1 MTTPTLKLKFK
12 LNGLEFE
19 VEGNHDLVKE
29 HFIDFKKFIT
39 SDILSKV
46 NAVLNETQSSTNFLD
61 NLTSLPESNI
71 NLNVDYYCQ
80 NLPSIQKMLSFKSEN
95 EWLLFYAICGTNS
108 GETFF
113 NETLLREKYIL
124 SNRFSDNRIKNLSNN
139 IKFLLKK
146 DFAKI
151 QDHSMYSLTAKGIN
165 HMSQLL
171 NKQISTDSND
181 VKLLNV
187 GKFDS
192 NNSNNSNYKVIE
204 KIDFSPSKG
213 VDFHKYLNDYNLNT
227 HSKKILAYIYFLKK
241 DLKVEKVTLNHIYT
255 AFVYLNASVPKS
267 LYQIISD
274 LKNKFNWVEF
284 DSTSNIQISDTGVQ
298 MLNEFKY

>member
-1 MTTPTLKLKFK
+1 MTAPTLKLKFK

-19 VEGNHDLVKE
+19 VEGNHELVKE

-46 NAVLNETQSSTNFLD
+46 NAVLNESQSNQLLPMNLAALPESSTNL
-61 NLTSLPESNI
+61 NI
-71 NLNVDYYCQ
+71 DYYCQ
-80 NLPSIQKMLSFKSEN
+80 NLPTIQKMLDFKSEN
-95 EWLLFYAICGTNS
+95 EWLLFYAICGTNN
-108 GETFF
+108 GESLF
-113 NETLLREKYIL
+113 NESLLREKYLL
-124 SNRFSDNRIKNLSNN
+124 SNRFTDNRIKNLSNN

-146 DFAKI
+146 GFAEI
-151 QDHSMYSLTAKGIN
+151 EEHSMYSLTAKGIN

-171 NKQISTDSND
+171 TKQISTDNTSVKILNGDKFESSN
-181 VKLLNV
+181 
-187 GKFDS
+187 S
-192 NNSNNSNYKVIE
+192 SYKVIDR
-204 KIDFSPSKG
+204 IDFAPSNG
-213 VDFHKYLNDYNLNT
+213 IDFNRFLNDYNLNT

-241 DLKVEKVTLNHIYT
+241 ELNVEKVTLNHIYT

-274 LKNKFNWVEF
+274 LKNKFNWVDF

>member
-19 VEGNHDLVKE
+19 VEGNHELVKE

-39 SDILSKV
+39 SDILYKV
-46 NAVLNETQSSTNFLD
+46 NSVLNENQSSSNSSF
-61 NLTSLPESNI
+61 NVSALPDS
-71 NLNVDYYCQ
+71 NLNLNIDYYCQ

-113 NETLLREKYIL
+113 NESLLREKYIL

-146 DFAKI
+146 DFAKTE
-151 QDHSMYSLTAKGIN
+151 DHSMYSLTAKGIN

-171 NKQISTDSND
+171 NKQISSESNE
-181 VKLLNV
+181 VKLLN
-187 GKFDS
+187 GNKFES
-192 NNSNNSNYKVIE
+192 NSSNFKVIE
-204 KIDFSPSKG
+204 SRDFTP
-213 VDFHKYLNDYNLNT
+213 
-227 HSKKILAYIYFLKK
+227 
-241 DLKVEKVTLNHIYT
+241 
-255 AFVYLNASVPKS
+255 
-267 LYQIISD
+267 
-274 LKNKFNWVEF
+274 
-284 DSTSNIQISDTGVQ
+284 SNII
-298 MLNEFKY
+298 

>member
-1 MTTPTLKLKFK
+1 MTAPTLKLKFK

-19 VEGNHDLVKE
+19 VEGNHELVKE

-46 NAVLNETQSSTNFLD
+46 NAVLNDNQSNQFSPLNLAALPESSTNL
-61 NLTSLPESNI
+61 NI
-71 NLNVDYYCQ
+71 DYYCQ
-80 NLPSIQKMLSFKSEN
+80 NLPTIQKMLDFKSEN
-95 EWLLFYAICGTNS
+95 EWLLFYAICGTNN
-108 GETFF
+108 GESLF
-113 NETLLREKYIL
+113 NESLLREKYLL
-124 SNRFSDNRIKNLSNN
+124 SNRFTDNRIKNLSNN

-151 QDHSMYSLTAKGIN
+151 EDHSMYSLTAKGIN

-171 NKQISTDSND
+171 TKQISTDNTS
-181 VKLLNV
+181 VKILN
-187 GKFDS
+187 GDKFES
-192 NNSNNSNYKVIE
+192 SNSNYKVIE
-204 KIDFSPSKG
+204 RIDFSPSKG
-213 VDFHKYLNDYNLNT
+213 IDFNKFLNDYNLNT

-241 DLKVEKVTLNHIYT
+241 ELNVEKVTLNHIYT

-274 LKNKFNWVEF
+274 LKNKFNWVDF

-298 MLNEFKY
+298 MLKEFQY

>member
-19 VEGNHDLVKE
+19 VEGNHELVKE

-46 NAVLNETQSSTNFLD
+46 NSVLNESQSNQILPV
-61 NLTSLPESNI
+61 NLTTLPESNTI
-71 NLNVDYYCQ
+71 LNIDYYCQ
-80 NLPSIQKMLSFKSEN
+80 NLTTIYTMLDFKSEN
-95 EWLLFYAICGTNS
+95 EWLLFYALCGTNS
-108 GETFF
+108 GESLFD
-113 NETLLREKYIL
+113 ESLLREKYIL
-124 SNRFSDNRIKNLSNN
+124 SNRFTDNRIKNLSNN

-151 QDHSMYSLTAKGIN
+151 EDHSMYSLTTKGVN

-171 NKQISTDSND
+171 NKQISTDIASVKVLNLDKFESSNT
-181 VKLLNV
+181 
-187 GKFDS
+187 
-192 NNSNNSNYKVIE
+192 NYKVIE
-204 KIDFSPSKG
+204 RLDFTHTKG
-213 VDFHKYLNDYNLNT
+213 IHFKDFLNDYNLNT

-241 DLKVEKVTLNHIYT
+241 SLNVEKVTLNHIYT
-255 AFVYLNASVPKS
+255 AFVYLNVSVPKS

-284 DSTSNIQISDTGVQ
+284 DSTSNIQISETGVQ
-298 MLNEFKY
+298 MLKEFQY

>member
-46 NAVLNETQSSTNFLD
+46 NAVLNENPSSLNSSLNF
-61 NLTSLPESNI
+61 TALPESNL
-71 NLNVDYYCQ
+71 NLNIDYYCQ
-80 NLPSIQKMLSFKSEN
+80 NLPSIQKMLNFKSEN
-95 EWLLFYAICGTNS
+95 EWLLFYAICGTNN
-108 GETFF
+108 GESFF
-113 NETLLREKYIL
+113 NEALLREKYIL

-151 QDHSMYSLTAKGIN
+151 EDHSMYSLTVKGIS

-171 NKQISTDSND
+171 NKQISTDSNE
-181 VKLLNV
+181 VKLLN
-187 GKFDS
+187 GSKFD
-192 NNSNNSNYKVIE
+192 SNNSNYKVIE
-204 KIDFSPSKG
+204 SIDFSPSKG
-213 VDFHKYLNDYNLNT
+213 VDFQKFLNDYNLNT
-227 HSKKILAYIYFLKK
+227 HSKKILAYVYFLKNE
-241 DLKVEKVTLNHIYT
+241 LKVEKVTLNHIYT
-255 AFVYLNASVPKS
+255 AFVYLNSSVPKS

-284 DSTSNIQISDTGVQ
+284 DTTSNIQISEIGVQ
-298 MLNEFKY
+298 MLKEFKY

>member
-19 VEGNHDLVKE
+19 VEGNHELVKE

-46 NAVLNETQSSTNFLD
+46 NAVLNESQSNQLLPMNLNALPESSTNL
-61 NLTSLPESNI
+61 NI
-71 NLNVDYYCQ
+71 DYYCQ
-80 NLPSIQKMLSFKSEN
+80 NLPTIHKMLDFKSEN

-108 GETFF
+108 GESLF
-113 NETLLREKYIL
+113 NESLLREKYIL
-124 SNRFSDNRIKNLSNN
+124 SNRFTDNRIKNLSNN

-146 DFAKI
+146 GFAKI
-151 QDHSMYSLTAKGIN
+151 EEHSMYSLTTKGIN

-171 NKQISTDSND
+171 TKQISTEEAS
-181 VKLLNV
+181 VKVLNAD
-187 GKFDS
+187 KFE
-192 NNSNNSNYKVIE
+192 SNNSNYKVIE
-204 KIDFSPSKG
+204 RIDFSPSKG
-213 VDFHKYLNDYNLNT
+213 VDFNKFLNDYNLNT

-241 DLKVEKVTLNHIYT
+241 ELNVEKVTLNHIYT

-284 DSTSNIQISDTGVQ
+284 DSTSNIQISETGVQ
-298 MLNEFKY
+298 MLKEFQY

>member
-46 NAVLNETQSSTNFLD
+46 NAVLNENPSSSNSSLNF
-61 NLTSLPESNI
+61 TALPET
-71 NLNVDYYCQ
+71 NLNLNIDYYCQ
-80 NLPSIQKMLSFKSEN
+80 NLPSIQKMLNFKSEN
-95 EWLLFYAICGTNS
+95 EWLLFYAICGTNN
-108 GETFF
+108 GESYF
-113 NETLLREKYIL
+113 NEALLREKYIL

-151 QDHSMYSLTAKGIN
+151 EDHSMYSLTAKGIS

-171 NKQISTDSND
+171 NKQISTDSNE
-181 VKLLNV
+181 VKLLNG

-192 NNSNNSNYKVIE
+192 NSSNYKVIE
-204 KIDFSPSKG
+204 SIDFSPSKG
-213 VDFHKYLNDYNLNT
+213 LDFQKFLNDYNLNT
-227 HSKKILAYIYFLKK
+227 HSKKILAYVYFLKNE
-241 DLKVEKVTLNHIYT
+241 LKVEKVTLNHIYT
-255 AFVYLNASVPKS
+255 AFVYLNSSVPKS

-284 DSTSNIQISDTGVQ
+284 DTTSNIQISEIGVQ
-298 MLNEFKY
+298 MLKEFKY

>member
-1 MTTPTLKLKFK
+1 MIAPTLKLKFK

-46 NAVLNETQSSTNFLD
+46 NAVLNENQSNQLSPLNLTALPESSTNL
-61 NLTSLPESNI
+61 NI
-71 NLNVDYYCQ
+71 DYYCQ
-80 NLPSIQKMLSFKSEN
+80 NLPTMQKMLDFKSEN
-95 EWLLFYAICGTNS
+95 EWLLFYAICGTNN
-108 GETFF
+108 GESLF
-113 NETLLREKYIL
+113 NESLLREKYLL
-124 SNRFSDNRIKNLSNN
+124 SNRFTDNRIKNLSNN

-151 QDHSMYSLTAKGIN
+151 EDHSMYSLTAKGIN

-171 NKQISTDSND
+171 TKQISTDNTS
-181 VKLLNV
+181 VKILN
-187 GKFDS
+187 GDKFES
-192 NNSNNSNYKVIE
+192 SNSNYKVIE
-204 KIDFSPSKG
+204 RIDFSPSKG
-213 VDFHKYLNDYNLNT
+213 IDFNRFLNDYNLNT

-241 DLKVEKVTLNHIYT
+241 ELNVEKVTLNHIYT

-274 LKNKFNWVEF
+274 LKNKFNWVDF

-298 MLNEFKY
+298 MLKEFQY

>member
-1 MTTPTLKLKFK
+1 MTSSTLKLKFK

-19 VEGNHDLVKE
+19 AEGNHDLVKE

-39 SDILSKV
+39 GDILSKV
-46 NAVLNETQSSTNFLD
+46 NSVLNENLSSSNSSLNF
-61 NLTSLPESNI
+61 TTLPESNI
-71 NLNVDYYCQ
+71 NLNIDYYCQ

-95 EWLLFYAICGTNS
+95 EWLLFYAICGTNN
-108 GETFF
+108 GESFF
-113 NETLLREKYIL
+113 NEALLREKYIL

-151 QDHSMYSLTAKGIN
+151 EDHSMYSLTTKGLS

-171 NKQISTDSND
+171 NKQISTDSNE
-181 VKLLNV
+181 VKLLN
-187 GKFDS
+187 GSKFDS
-192 NNSNNSNYKVIE
+192 NSSNYKVIE
-204 KIDFSPSKG
+204 SIDFSPSKG
-213 VDFHKYLNDYNLNT
+213 LDFHKFLNDYNLNT
-227 HSKKILAYIYFLKK
+227 HSKKILAYVYFLKNE
-241 DLKVEKVTLNHIYT
+241 LKVEKVTLNHIYT
-255 AFVYLNASVPKS
+255 AFVYLNSSVPKS

-284 DSTSNIQISDTGVQ
+284 DTTSNIHISEIGVQ
-298 MLNEFKY
+298 MLKEFKY